1 MDYTQAM
8 LEGLIK
14 AVNTEFKDH
23 LEAKMG
29 AQIDPDGILG
39 MLLKE
44 IHSLNIRLSNLEK
57 DLAMVR
63 RPAEA
68 VSYRPIR
75 VEDLTDQQFMDS
87 IYNNPG
93 LISAEQV
100 RDRITGKE
108 YSVPKMGIEAFKQKF
123 FGEAVKNSTEPP
135 KEPVKQDIKE
145 EAHPATQTSF
155 VLKI

>member
-14 AVNTEFKDH
+14 AVDMEFKDH

-63 RPAEA
+63 RPGM
-68 VSYRPIR
+68 VSSPPVT
-75 VEDLTDQQFMDS
+75 VERLLTDQQFMRSLFNDE
-87 IYNNPG
+87 G
-93 LISAEQV
+93 LHTAQMV
-100 RDRITGKE
+100 ADRLKGKE

-123 FGEAVKNSTEPP
+123 FGDAIKNSTEPP
-135 KEPVKQDIKE
+135 KEPVKQDVKE
-145 EAHPATQTSF
+145 EAHPATHTSF